1 MRLLLVCLTLIAW
14 EASAYAACPG
24 TGPNGPC
31 SGFGACNVDTCVCSA
46 GFSGP
51 DCFSPVIL
59 SAEPATGIEP
69 GVTTVTL
76 VGHLFGNSGVV
87 RVNGTLAFLLSY
99 ADSRIEFIAPDLAGV
114 ASVTV
119 ERAQDGRISAGFPIS
134 YITRQVLCP
143 ALAPPANGGV
153 TATDGRNAGSVA
165 TFTCDA
171 GYEPTSVATLTCS
184 ASGEW
189 SAPFPACVNI
199 CETALQTCNQD
210 ILDAEA
216 RLATAQEDLAR
227 AEERVRRLE
236 ALLAADAADHLGAG
250 STLGAGAVLGCR
262 AKVGKDVEIGASAFL
277 GNGARIGAE
286 AVIGARVTFGTGVS
300 GGAEAVIGDDAVL
313 GDRVVVRRRA
323 VVPPGTNVPA
333 GTVVSR

>member
-1 MRLLLVCLTLIAW
+1 MRLLVICLTLIAW

-31 SGFGACNVDTCVCSA
+31 SGFGTCNVDTCSCVT
-46 GFSGP
+46 GYSGP

-76 VGHLFGNSGVV
+76 VGHLFGNSGSV
-87 RVNGTLAFLLSY
+87 RVNGTLAFLRTY
-99 ADSRIEFIAPDLAGV
+99 TDSRIEFTAPDLAGV

-119 ERAQDGRISAGFPIS
+119 ERTGDGRKSAGFPIS
-134 YITRQVLCP
+134 YVTPEVLCP
-143 ALAPPANGGV
+143 ALVPPTNGRV

-171 GYEPTSVATLTCS
+171 GYDLTSVATLTCS

-199 CETALQTCNQD
+199 CETALLTCNQD
-210 ILDAEA
+210 VLDAEA
-216 RLATAQEDLAR
+216 RLAAAQESLAR
-227 AEERVRRLE
+227 AEERVLRLE
-236 ALLAADAADHLGAG
+236 ALLAADAADRLGAG
-250 STLGAGAVLGCR
+250 STVGVGSVLGCR

-286 AVIGARVTFGTGVS
+286 AVIGARVTFGSGVS
-300 GGAEAVIGDDAVL
+300 VGAGAVIGDDAVL
-313 GDRVVVRRRA
+313 GDRVVVRRGA
-323 VVPPGTNVPA
+323 IVPPATIVPA
-333 GTVVSR
+333 GTVVGR

>member
-1 MRLLLVCLTLIAW
+1 MRLLLICLTLIAW
-14 EASAYAACPG
+14 EASAYAVCPG

-31 SGFGACNVDTCVCSA
+31 SGFGTCNVDTCSCSP

-51 DCFSPVIL
+51 DCFSPVVI
-59 SAEPATGIEP
+59 SADPATGIEP
-69 GVTTVTL
+69 GLTTVTL
-76 VGHLFGNSGVV
+76 VGHLFGNSGSV

-99 ADSRIEFIAPDLAGV
+99 TDSRIQFLAPDVAGV

-119 ERAQDGRISAGFPIS
+119 ERTQDGRISAGFPIS
-134 YITRQVLCP
+134 FVTPTVQCP
-143 ALAPPANGGV
+143 ALAPPANGRV
-153 TATDGRNAGSVA
+153 SSTDGRNAGSVA

-199 CETALQTCNQD
+199 CETALLTCNQD

-216 RLATAQEDLAR
+216 RLATAQENLAR
-227 AEERVRRLE
+227 AEERVLRLE
-236 ALLAADAADHLGAG
+236 ALLAADAADHLGVGSTVGAG
-250 STLGAGAVLGCR
+250 SVLGCR

-286 AVIGARVTFGTGVS
+286 AVIGARVTFGSGVS
-300 GGAEAVIGDDAVL
+300 VGAGAVIGDDAVL
-313 GDRVVVRRRA
+313 GDRVVVRRGA
-323 VVPPGTNVPA
+323 IVPPGTSVPA